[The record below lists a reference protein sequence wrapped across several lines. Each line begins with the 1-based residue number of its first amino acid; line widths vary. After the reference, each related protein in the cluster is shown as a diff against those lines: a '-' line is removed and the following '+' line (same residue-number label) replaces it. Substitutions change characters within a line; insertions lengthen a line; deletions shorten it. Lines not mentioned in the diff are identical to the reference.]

1 MDVAPDLRSA
11 TQLERPA
18 GTNVYGEQ
26 KTPKSL
32 RIGMLGL
39 YGMTMPK
46 LHFTGFETGFGEIAP
61 RLAAMGHDVV
71 MYCRRGSFP
80 QAMRVAEYKGVRLV
94 YVPSPG
100 GKNFSGLI
108 ATFFAVVHALA
119 SGRYEIFF
127 FVNVGMG
134 HHAALCR
141 LFGRKV
147 VMNVNGL
154 DWTRAKW
161 GPVAKWYFLSAARSA
176 VRFCNELVTDA
187 DAMQV
192 FYREQFSKE
201 TTMIAYGAHVQSS
214 ENPGLISQ
222 FGVEPDGYYLIAS
235 RLIPENHG
243 DLITEAFLE
252 SGSPRKLVIAGGA
265 NYDSPFHRKIRS
277 FAGDRV
283 ILTGHIDDQEVIRE
297 LHCNCFAYLHG
308 HSVGGTNPSLLKAM
322 GYGNCILAL
331 DTVFNREVLADTGL
345 FFPRESSALAQLIR
359 EVESDPVLVEKLRR
373 LGPERILANYTWEK
387 IASQYDELFREV
399 ASR

>member
-1 MDVAPDLRSA
+1 MSGTTR
-11 TQLERPA
+11 TRRP
-18 GTNVYGEQ
+18 
-26 KTPKSL
+26 L

-80 QAMRVAEYKGVRLV
+80 PDMRVPEYKGVRLV

-108 ATFFAVVHALA
+108 ATFFATAHALA
-119 SGRYEIFF
+119 TGRYQIYF

-161 GPVAKWYFLSAARSA
+161 GPVARWYFLSAAHSA

-187 DAMQV
+187 DAMRE
-192 FYREQFSKE
+192 FYRERFSKE
-201 TTMIAYGAHVQSS
+201 TTMIAYGAYVESS
-214 ENPGLISQ
+214 VNPEVVRQ
-222 FGVEPDGYYLIAS
+222 FGVEPDDYYLIAS
-235 RLIPENHG
+235 RLIPENHA
-243 DLITEAFLE
+243 DFIAEAFLA
-252 SGSPRKLVIAGGA
+252 SGSPKKLLIAGGA
-265 NYDSPFHRKIRS
+265 NYDSPFHRKLRTL
-277 FAGDRV
+277 AGDRV
-283 ILTGHIDDQEVIRE
+283 ILAGHIDDQAVIRE

-331 DTVFNREVLADTGL
+331 DTVFNREALADGGI
-345 FFPRESSALAQLIR
+345 FFPRDAEVLAGMIR
-359 EVESDPVLVEKLRR
+359 DIESDPARVEALRR
-373 LGPERILANYTWEK
+373 MGPERIRANYTWEK
-387 IASQYDELFREV
+387 IANQYDELFREV

>member
-1 MDVAPDLRSA
+1 MSGAP
-11 TQLERPA
+11 
-18 GTNVYGEQ
+18 
-26 KTPKSL
+26 KTPKPL

-80 QAMRVAEYKGVRLV
+80 EAMRVPEYKGVRLV

-108 ATFFAVVHALA
+108 STFLAVMHALA
-119 SGRYEIFF
+119 TGRYEIFF

-201 TTMIAYGAHVQSS
+201 TTMIAYGAYVQSS
-214 ENPGLISQ
+214 EHPELISQ
-222 FGVEPDGYYLIAS
+222 YGVTPDNYYLIAS
-235 RLIPENHG
+235 RLIPENHA

-252 SGSPRKLVIAGGA
+252 SGSKKKLVIAGGA
-265 NYDSPFHRKIRS
+265 NYDSPFHRKLRS
-277 FAGDRV
+277 LAGDRV

-322 GYGNCILAL
+322 GYGNCVLAL
-331 DTVFNREVLADTGL
+331 DTVFNREVLADTGM
-345 FFPRESSALAQLIR
+345 FFPRDQKALAQLIR
-359 EVESDPVLVEKLRR
+359 DVEADPVLVQELRR
-373 LGPERILANYTWEK
+373 KGPERIVANYTWEK
-387 IASQYDELFREV
+387 IALQYDDLFREV